1 MGVVLATQNPMDLD
15 YRALSNAGVWCVS
28 LPVPDRTRPYRSP
41 RRPIVRR
48 LHDVLPEF
56 QPSVLDDDVAR
67 REPVVARWCPCIRAP
82 GQIGTGRPLL
92 PLHAYSQRLTARSR
106 ASCSFRGSD
115 QGSNRGI
122 SLLLPMAVANAE
134 DGCAIPQA
142 VQEFLGIQ
150 QLHAPP
156 LLVGVEVEV
165 DRIPEAP

>member
-1 MGVVLATQNPMDLD
+1 MV
-15 YRALSNAGVWCVS
+15 
-28 LPVPDRTRPYRSP
+28 
-41 RRPIVRR
+41 
-48 LHDVLPEF
+48 
-56 QPSVLDDDVAR
+56 
-67 REPVVARWCPCIRAP
+67 
-82 GQIGTGRPLL
+82 QIGKRRPLL
-92 PLHAYSQRLTARSR
+92 PLQAYSQRLTAKSL

-115 QGSNRGI
+115 QGSNRGMAF
-122 SLLLPMAVANAE
+122 LLPMAVADAE